1 MCALCAGL
9 ACPSAA
15 FPEPLFLSGSGPIAQ
30 PFQPTD
36 DFRSQL
42 LISDFSK
49 RQSLPSLNAGIFLS
63 FSIL

>member
-1 MCALCAGL
+1 
-9 ACPSAA
+9 
-15 FPEPLFLSGSGPIAQ
+15 
-30 PFQPTD
+30 
-36 DFRSQL
+36 